1 MFYSQVAKLFDR
13 PLYVLKTDASRYLV
27 RTHCVVLS
35 RSVAVGSQKKTNVLD
50 LSNRLIFLD
59 SNCINYIRDTDKQH
73 LEALLRNFLISA
85 DSVEF
90 HYYKFTTSI
99 TVACFV
105 DKYTSCVCATA

>member
-13 PLYVLKTDASRYLV
+13 PLYVLKTDASRYSFALIV
-27 RTHCVVLS
+27 SSYHVVLP
-35 RSVAVGSQKKTNVLD
+35 SVHKKTNVLD